1 MKKVTILG
9 GGISGLA
16 YAWFLKKNSPDLEIT
31 ILEKEDRLGG
41 WIHTTENQGFLFE
54 QGPRSCRPFGSG
66 EATLALIQELGL
78 EDDVILGEAAAHK
91 RFLYF
96 GNKLHSLPGGVF
108 SLFRTPWFWPL
119 LPALVKEYYKP
130 AQKHSEETIEAFFT
144 RRFNRKIADL
154 LIDPMVSGIYAGDIR
169 QLSLKSCFPTFYQWE
184 QQHGSL
190 LKGLLFAPR
199 KRTQNPFIQKVQK
212 SSLFTL
218 KNGMKSLI
226 DALQHKLEAQIL
238 LSSAAEG
245 LSFTNKGIDI
255 HLKGRSLQTDHIVFA
270 LPAPALARLL
280 LPHHPLLAE
289 KLNQIPY
296 SSVASVQ
303 MGYHQQVLKQQ
314 GFGYLVPSSEKEN
327 ILGMIWESSA
337 FPKLNRTPEETRLSV
352 MIGGPQLA
360 GFDAHSQK
368 EFKQIAL
375 EAAERH
381 LGITQKPAFINCTL
395 SKQAIPQYLLG
406 HEDLVR
412 SIEKDLAMLSP
423 AITLLGNSFYGV
435 SVNDCIAQARNPAH
449 CK

>member
-1 MKKVTILG
+1 MKNVTILG
-9 GGISGLA
+9 GGISGLS
-16 YAWFLKKNSPDLEIT
+16 YAWFLKKQRPNLEIT

-54 QGPRSCRPFGSG
+54 QGPRSCRPFGPG
-66 EATLALIQELGL
+66 EATLNLIQELGL
-78 EDDVILGEAAAHK
+78 EDEVILGEAAAHK

-108 SLFRTPWFWPL
+108 SLLHTPWFWPL
-119 LPALVKEYYKP
+119 LPALVHEYYKP
-130 AQKHSEETIEAFFT
+130 AQTYSEETIEAFFT
-144 RRFNRKIADL
+144 RRFNHKIADL

-190 LKGLLFAPR
+190 IKGLLFAPR
-199 KRTQNPFIQKVQK
+199 KRSQNPFIQKVQK

-226 DALQHKLEAQIL
+226 DALQHKLDAKIL
-238 LSSAAEG
+238 LSSTAEG

-255 HLKGRSLQTDHIVFA
+255 HLKGRTLQTDHVVFA
-270 LPAPALARLL
+270 LPAPALASLL
-280 LPHHPLLAE
+280 LPHHSLLAE
-289 KLNQIPY
+289 KLNKIPY
-296 SSVASVQ
+296 SSIASVQ
-303 MGYHQQVLKQQ
+303 LGYRHRVLKQQ
-314 GFGYLVPSSEKEN
+314 GFGYLVPSSAKEN

-337 FPKLNRTPEETRLSV
+337 FPQLNRDPDETRLSV
-352 MIGGPQLA
+352 MMGGPRLA
-360 GFDAHSQK
+360 GFDAHSQE
-368 EFKQIAL
+368 EFKQIAI

-381 LGITQKPAFINCTL
+381 LGIRQRPELIHCKL
-395 SKQAIPQYLLG
+395 SRQAIPQYLLG
-406 HEDLVR
+406 HDDLVR
-412 SIEKDLAMLSP
+412 SIEKDLATLSP

-435 SVNDCIAQARNPAH
+435 SVNDCIAHARNPTR